1 MQKKSYVAVLRFL
14 GSIALWVGGVVLLVT
29 ALTKAAGSNEQ
40 IAFGACGAAAILAA
54 LLIWA
59 FKGD

>member
-1 MQKKSYVAVLRFL
+1 MQKNSYIAVLQFL
-14 GSIALWVGGVVLLVT
+14 GSIALWVGGVVLLLIAVT
-29 ALTKAAGSNEQ
+29 NAAGSNKQ
-40 IAFGACGAAAILAA
+40 IVFGACGAAAILGA